1 MFDVVCFQTAR
12 LTVTNPLQ
20 RRMPFGVAGIE
31 KHLWLAAL
39 AAAQPHGTQQV
50 IELGEIR
57 R

>member
-1 MFDVVCFQTAR
+1 MLEVVCFQTAR

-31 KHLWLAAL
+31 KHLCLASL
-39 AAAQPHGTQQV
+39 AAAQPHGTQKFF
-50 IELGEIR
+50 ELGEIR